1 MLITLMLFIDFRKAF
16 DLVESHLLLRKLHHL
31 GFSQNALELIKHYFT
46 DRSQYVNYNNHASNK
61 SDLHLGVPQGS
72 ILGPLFFSLFIN
84 DLALYMTGLNKK
96 LFADDTTLYRSA
108 KDCSILVNDFQFH
121 KKPLTNINFNK
132 LDLNWSKTFFM
143 FIKNKKCKYPSFIDV
158 DGSNISVVNSFKLLG
173 VTLDDKLTFN
183 DFINTTKKSVN
194 TKLYSIKRLF
204 YLSTSVK
211 IQFFKTFILPYFN

>member
-1 MLITLMLFIDFRKAF
+1 MSLRYIKANVNKYRGISVIPPIAKIFEKILSTQIIDYIKLHNILSVDQHGFRSNHSCETALHELIADLNLARDNQLITLMLFIDFRKAF

-46 DRSQYVNYNNHASNK
+46 CRSQYVNYNNHASNK

-108 KDCSILVNDFQFH
+108 KDCSILVE
-121 KKPLTNINFNK
+121 
-132 LDLNWSKTFFM
+132 
-143 FIKNKKCKYPSFIDV
+143 C
-158 DGSNISVVNSFKLLG
+158 
-173 VTLDDKLTFN
+173 
-183 DFINTTKKSVN
+183 
-194 TKLYSIKRLF
+194 
-204 YLSTSVK
+204 
-211 IQFFKTFILPYFN
+211 